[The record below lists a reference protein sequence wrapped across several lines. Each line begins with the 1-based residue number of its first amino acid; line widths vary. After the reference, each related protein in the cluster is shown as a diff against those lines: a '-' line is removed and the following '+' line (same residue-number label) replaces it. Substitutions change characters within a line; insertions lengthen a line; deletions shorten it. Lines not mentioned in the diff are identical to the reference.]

1 MTMSDDHFEKVGPAA
16 AERGGTEDAESP
28 KGDWAVDAIHSSD
41 TARGLALGAYAAGT
55 AGLGQ
60 ELAKMCGKAGAA
72 GAVVDGAVGGM
83 RAAKHV
89 RQGTIDTR
97 QAAKHVGAEAGC
109 GFVTSSSGTAGTIA
123 VFMITGSMGPFA
135 LAAGMGASMGS
146 RYVYKQIVGE
156 TLPNEEDLEEM
167 RRQTNRA
174 ASQRDMSDIGPGA
187 EPDMEDIGPDSEAE
201 APDPE
206 DVSVASDDEG
216 SDHDKSSHFTD
227 VGSDETDEG
236 DDDGESD
243 GTPWENIGPDA

>member
-1 MTMSDDHFEKVGPAA
+1 MNISDDHFEKVGPAA
-16 AERGGTEDAESP
+16 NERPSSGAAESSTR
-28 KGDWAVDAIHSSD
+28 DWAVDAIRSSD
-41 TARGLALGAYAAGT
+41 AARGLALGAYGAGT
-55 AGLGQ
+55 AGLGK
-60 ELAKMCGKAGAA
+60 ELAKMCGRAGAA
-72 GAVVDGAVGGM
+72 GAAVDGAIGGM

-89 RQGTIDTR
+89 REGTIDTR

-167 RRQTNRA
+167 KHQTDRA
-174 ASQRDMSDIGPGA
+174 ASQQDMSDIGPGA
-187 EPDMEDIGPDSEAE
+187 EPDMEDIGPDSAADE

-206 DVSVASDDEG
+206 DVSVAS
-216 SDHDKSSHFTD
+216 
-227 VGSDETDEG
+227 TDEEPA
-236 DDDGESD
+236 DSPEQTDQTDDGDESD